1 MPGGKIVYVP
11 LAPPKD
17 GATRTSSSAE
27 WAVDFEKL
35 EKAITPR
42 TKMIVIN
49 TPRQYSFSLSFTSYM
64 SPFNLGD

>member
-11 LAPPKD
+11 LSAPKD
-17 GATRTSSSAE
+17 GATKTCSSSE

-35 EKAITPR
+35 EAAITPK

-49 TPRQYSFSLSFTSYM
+49 TPRKCVFT
-64 SPFNLGD
+64 PT

>member
-11 LAPPKD
+11 LSAPKE
-17 GATRTSSSAE
+17 GATKTCSASE

-35 EKAITPR
+35 EAAITPR

-49 TPRQYSFSLSFTSYM
+49 TPRKSLVSI
-64 SPFNLGD
+64 PCKNHPA